1 MATYIHGNTVRKEN
15 PSAPVLQPQPKKVA
29 SRQVNQN
36 RTRAL
41 HINKGYVTFLTVS
54 AIVTLFVCVSYLHLH
69 SEVSTRSSRITSL
82 QRELSSLTEE
92 NNARQDAITS
102 SVNLEDI
109 RKRAIKDL
117 GMVYA
122 SEEQIIT
129 YKNPLG
135 NDVTQYSLIPESGVL
150 VNATNL
156 NK

>member
-36 RTRAL
+36 RRRAL
-41 HINKGYVTFLTVS
+41 HINRGYVTFLAVS
-54 AIVTLFVCVSYLHLH
+54 AIVTLCVCVSYLHLH
-69 SEVSTRSSRITSL
+69 SEVSARSSQITSL
-82 QRELSSLTEE
+82 QKQLSSLEE
-92 NNARQDAITS
+92 ANNARQDAITS
-102 SVNLEDI
+102 TVNLEDV

-117 GMVYA
+117 GMIYA

-135 NDVTQYSLIPESGVL
+135 NDVTQYSMIPESGVL
-150 VNATNL
+150 VNAANL